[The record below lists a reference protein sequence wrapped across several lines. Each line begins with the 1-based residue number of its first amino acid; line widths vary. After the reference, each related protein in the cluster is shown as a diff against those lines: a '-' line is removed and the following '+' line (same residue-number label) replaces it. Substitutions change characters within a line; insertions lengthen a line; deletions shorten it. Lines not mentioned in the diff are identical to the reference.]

1 MIYTVGISLRVGVLT
16 AYVSIRNTDSG
27 RAAQHEDEGGGES
40 DRVNLSL
47 PTVVPIKTQASNRI
61 SRVGPTVLL
70 GPLARGPNRLAS
82 IDGGVVE

>member
-1 MIYTVGISLRVGVLT
+1 MIYIVGISLRVGVLT
-16 AYVSIRNTDSG
+16 AYVSTRNTDSG

-47 PTVVPIKTQASNRI
+47 PPMVCIKTPASNRI

-82 IDGGVVE
+82 IDGGVIK